1 MHLYAGLDVSLEK
14 TSICVIDQDGKI
26 VKETVAATDAEA
38 IADVLEDHHAELVRV
53 GLEAAPMSEWLMRG
67 LERRGH
73 QAVQMETRQVHLALS
88 ASAVKTDRKDARGIA
103 NLLGMGWFKPVHLK
117 TTSAR
122 ERRVLLAARHCLV
135 RRLKDLDNSVRGLL
149 RCFGLRPPR
158 SLRGRWSTVVG
169 ELIEGHRTLTDAIS
183 PILAARDAIAQQLE
197 RIDRRVRDEAK
208 NDEVCRRL
216 MTVPG
221 VGAIVALTYV
231 ATIDCPERFRS
242 SKTVGA
248 CLGLTPRRYQSGET
262 DRAGAITKMGDPT
275 ARIALFE
282 AAHVIMTRVQR
293 WFPLKAWAMRVAT
306 RRGAKRAKVAL
317 ARKLAVILH
326 RMWIAGTEFQSRP
339 ASA

>member
-1 MHLYAGLDVSLEK
+1 MRLYAGLDVSLE
-14 TSICVIDQDGKI
+14 TTAICVIDQDGKI
-26 VKETVAATDAEA
+26 VQEAVASTDAGA
-38 IADVLEDHHAELVRV
+38 IADVLERHRADLERI

-67 LERRGH
+67 LEERDL

-103 NLLGMGWFKPVHLK
+103 NLLRMGWFKPVHVK
-117 TTSAR
+117 TASAR
-122 ERRVLLAARHCLV
+122 ERRVLLAARDCLV

-158 SLRGRWSTVVG
+158 ALRGRWSAVVG
-169 ELIEGHRTLTDAIS
+169 ELIKGHPILTDAIA
-183 PILAARDAIAQQLE
+183 PILAARDGIAEQLD
-197 RIDRRVRDEAK
+197 RIDRRVRDEAR
-208 NDEVCRRL
+208 NDTVCRRL

-262 DRAGAITKMGDPT
+262 DRAGAITKMGDPA
-275 ARIALFE
+275 ARVALFE

-293 WFPLKAWAMRVAT
+293 WFPLKAWAMRVAA

-326 RMWIAGTEFQSRP
+326 RIWIAGTEFQSRP

>member
-1 MHLYAGLDVSLEK
+1 MRLFAGLDVSLE
-14 TSICVIDQDGKI
+14 TTAICVIDQDGKI
-26 VKETVAATDAEA
+26 VQEAVASTDAEA
-38 IADVLEDHHAELVRV
+38 IADVLERYRADLERV

-67 LERRGH
+67 LKMRGH
-73 QAVQMETRQVHLALS
+73 QAVQMETRQVHLAL

-103 NLLGMGWFKPVHLK
+103 NLLRMGWFKPVHVK
-117 TTSAR
+117 TASAR
-122 ERRVLLAARHCLV
+122 ERRVLLAARDCLV

-158 SLRGRWSTVVG
+158 ALRGRWSAVVG
-169 ELIEGHRTLTDAIS
+169 ELIKGHRTLTDAIS
-183 PILAARDAIAQQLE
+183 PILAARDGIAEQLD

-231 ATIDCPERFRS
+231 AAIDCPERFRS

-262 DRAGAITKMGDPT
+262 DRAGAITKMGDPA
-275 ARIALFE
+275 ARVALFE

-293 WFPLKAWAMRVAT
+293 WFPLKAWAMRVAA

-326 RMWIAGTEFQSRP
+326 RIWIAGTEFQSRP